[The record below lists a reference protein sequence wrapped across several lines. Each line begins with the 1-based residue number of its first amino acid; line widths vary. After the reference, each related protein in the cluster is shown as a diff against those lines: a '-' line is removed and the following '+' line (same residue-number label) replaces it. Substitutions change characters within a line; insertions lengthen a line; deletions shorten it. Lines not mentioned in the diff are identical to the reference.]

1 MALIP
6 EEDIEFL
13 VEKGF
18 DYELIQVEGAVHL
31 ILHRF
36 PFPRYVP
43 KEADMLIRLPAGYPQ
58 TALDMFYTIP
68 DVKLASGAF
77 PDRCDQHPA
86 FAGRIWQQWS
96 RHSTWR
102 VGIDN
107 LRTHLSA
114 VIKEIDKGI

>member
-13 VEKGF
+13 EEKGF
-18 DYELIQVEGAVHL
+18 DYELTQAEGAVHL

-43 KEADMLIRLPAGYPQ
+43 KEADLLIRLPAGYPQ

-68 DVKLASGAF
+68 DAKLPSGAF
-77 PDRCDQHPA
+77 PDRCNQHPA
-86 FAGRIWQQWS
+86 FGGRIWQQWS

-107 LRTHLSA
+107 LRTYLSA